1 MGRRIEYPGTV
12 GKIDKVIY
20 YILRVFSY
28 IGVAAAV
35 IMSVLSVSDII
46 AAKVFSK
53 AIPNQYE
60 FVQYLLIAVVYCFLP
75 IITNHT
81 GLMSV
86 DILTR
91 KFSALLLRIIDIFAY
106 ILGTG
111 IFAFI
116 TWQGFVLLQK
126 HMREMTASSS
136 SSNAFQIWPFTVL
149 YVVGLGILT
158 LSCLW
163 RVIRDFCVPLSFN
176 IKKEEKET
184 LEVATVEEG
193 GNQDE
198 S

>member
-60 FVQYLLIAVVYCFLP
+60 LVQYLLIAVVYCFLP
-75 IITNHT
+75 IIANHT

-116 TWQGFVLLQK
+116 TWQGFTLLQK
-126 HMREMTASSS
+126 HMREMTASST
-136 SSNAFQIWPFTVL
+136 SSNAFQIWPFTLL
-149 YVVGLGILT
+149 YVVGLGVLT

-163 RVIRDFCVPLSFN
+163 RVIRDFCLPLSFN
-176 IKKEEKET
+176 MKKEETETKEVT
-184 LEVATVEEG
+184 TVEEG